1 LEITVY
7 ADVLLVV
14 NFLIDYLLLL
24 FCARLSGRRIIRKRL
39 LAGALVGALTSL
51 VIFLPPLSFWPM
63 TLLKAGI
70 AVLMV
75 RLAYPWL
82 SWRVFFRDSFLFFT
96 VSFLLAGIC
105 LGLWLGLGTAG
116 VLCYNGV
123 TYFDVSLGTLLLSM
137 TAAYL
142 VLTVYARFR
151 ALPSGEQYTAFL
163 SRGGRPLRLAA
174 IRDSEELTDYLQRK
188 KLGWV
193 QYPELIKKLYILLTD
208 SDFYR
213 QYMNGSTGSFKG
225 DAALVEKFYTRIVC
239 ECEAL
244 EEVIEEQSIFWTDDV
259 DFATIMVLRTLSDM
273 REGRQELPLLPQYK
287 SDDDREYVRE
297 LFRHALVH
305 FREYAEY
312 IGRYTSNWEVERI
325 AFMDNVIMVAAMS
338 ELIAFP
344 SIPVKVTLDEFIEI
358 AKYYSTPGSSTFING
373 VLDKVVE
380 ALTAEKRIQK
390 TGRGLLDK

>member
-1 LEITVY
+1 MLSRRLLRIKIVKALYSHFKSESDSLIVSEKNLLFSIDKTY
-7 ADVLLVV
+7 ELYHQLLWLVV
-14 NFLIDYLLLL
+14 DVANYAENRIEL
-24 FCARLSGRRIIRKRL
+24 GRRKKLPTPEELNPNTRFVDNR
-39 LAGALVGALTSL
+39 
-51 VIFLPPLSFWPM
+51 VI
-63 TLLKAGI
+63 
-70 AVLMV
+70 
-75 RLAYPWL
+75 
-82 SWRVFFRDSFLFFT
+82 
-96 VSFLLAGIC
+96 
-105 LGLWLGLGTAG
+105 
-116 VLCYNGV
+116 
-123 TYFDVSLGTLLLSM
+123 
-137 TAAYL
+137 
-142 VLTVYARFR
+142 
-151 ALPSGEQYTAFL
+151 
-163 SRGGRPLRLAA
+163 AA

-213 QYMNGSTGSFKG
+213 QYMTVRRGLSKETPLWSKSFIPG
-225 DAALVEKFYTRIVC
+225 IVC
-239 ECEAL
+239 RVRGAGRGDRGAIYFLDGRCR
-244 EEVIEEQSIFWTDDV
+244 FCDDH
-259 DFATIMVLRTLSDM
+259 VLRTLSDM

>member
-1 LEITVY
+1 MLSRRLLRIKIVKALYSHFKSESDSLIVSEKNLLFSIDKTY
-7 ADVLLVV
+7 ELYHQLLWLVV
-14 NFLIDYLLLL
+14 DVANYAENRIEL
-24 FCARLSGRRIIRKRL
+24 GRRKKLPTPEELNPNTRFVDNR
-39 LAGALVGALTSL
+39 
-51 VIFLPPLSFWPM
+51 VI
-63 TLLKAGI
+63 
-70 AVLMV
+70 
-75 RLAYPWL
+75 
-82 SWRVFFRDSFLFFT
+82 
-96 VSFLLAGIC
+96 
-105 LGLWLGLGTAG
+105 
-116 VLCYNGV
+116 
-123 TYFDVSLGTLLLSM
+123 
-137 TAAYL
+137 
-142 VLTVYARFR
+142 
-151 ALPSGEQYTAFL
+151 
-163 SRGGRPLRLAA
+163 AA

-193 QYPELIKKLYILLTD
+193 QYPELIKKLYILLID

-287 SDDDREYVRE
+287 SDDDSEYVRE

>member
-1 LEITVY
+1 
-7 ADVLLVV
+7 
-14 NFLIDYLLLL
+14 
-24 FCARLSGRRIIRKRL
+24 
-39 LAGALVGALTSL
+39 
-51 VIFLPPLSFWPM
+51 M
-63 TLLKAGI
+63 
-70 AVLMV
+70 
-75 RLAYPWL
+75 
-82 SWRVFFRDSFLFFT
+82 
-96 VSFLLAGIC
+96 
-105 LGLWLGLGTAG
+105 
-116 VLCYNGV
+116 
-123 TYFDVSLGTLLLSM
+123 
-137 TAAYL
+137 
-142 VLTVYARFR
+142 
-151 ALPSGEQYTAFL
+151 
-163 SRGGRPLRLAA
+163 
-174 IRDSEELTDYLQRK
+174 
-188 KLGWV
+188 

-225 DAALVEKFYTRIVC
+225 DAALVEKFIPDRLRVRGAGRGDRGAIYFLDGRC
-239 ECEAL
+239 RFC
-244 EEVIEEQSIFWTDDV
+244 DDHGAAHV
-259 DFATIMVLRTLSDM
+259 VGHAG
-273 REGRQELPLLPQYK
+273 GRQELPLLPQYK

-305 FREYAEY
+305 FRNTPN
-312 IGRYTSNWEVERI
+312 TSAVIPAIEVERI

>member
-1 LEITVY
+1 MI
-7 ADVLLVV
+7 
-14 NFLIDYLLLL
+14 
-24 FCARLSGRRIIRKRL
+24 
-39 LAGALVGALTSL
+39 
-51 VIFLPPLSFWPM
+51 
-63 TLLKAGI
+63 
-70 AVLMV
+70 
-75 RLAYPWL
+75 
-82 SWRVFFRDSFLFFT
+82 
-96 VSFLLAGIC
+96 
-105 LGLWLGLGTAG
+105 
-116 VLCYNGV
+116 
-123 TYFDVSLGTLLLSM
+123 
-137 TAAYL
+137 
-142 VLTVYARFR
+142 
-151 ALPSGEQYTAFL
+151 
-163 SRGGRPLRLAA
+163 AA

>member
-1 LEITVY
+1 MLSRRLLRIKIVKALYSHFKSESDSLIVSEKNLLFSIDKTY
-7 ADVLLVV
+7 ELYHQLLWLVV
-14 NFLIDYLLLL
+14 DVANYAENRIEL
-24 FCARLSGRRIIRKRL
+24 GRRKKLPTPEELNPNTRFVDNR
-39 LAGALVGALTSL
+39 
-51 VIFLPPLSFWPM
+51 VI
-63 TLLKAGI
+63 
-70 AVLMV
+70 
-75 RLAYPWL
+75 
-82 SWRVFFRDSFLFFT
+82 
-96 VSFLLAGIC
+96 
-105 LGLWLGLGTAG
+105 
-116 VLCYNGV
+116 
-123 TYFDVSLGTLLLSM
+123 
-137 TAAYL
+137 
-142 VLTVYARFR
+142 
-151 ALPSGEQYTAFL
+151 
-163 SRGGRPLRLAA
+163 AA

-193 QYPELIKKLYILLTD
+193 QYPELIKKLYILLID

-373 VLDKVVE
+373 VLDKIVE

>member
-1 LEITVY
+1 MLSRRLLRIKIVKALYSHFKSESDSLIVSEKNLLFSIDKTY
-7 ADVLLVV
+7 ELYHQLLWLVV
-14 NFLIDYLLLL
+14 DVANYAENRIEL
-24 FCARLSGRRIIRKRL
+24 GRRKKLPTPEELNPNTRFVDNR
-39 LAGALVGALTSL
+39 
-51 VIFLPPLSFWPM
+51 VI
-63 TLLKAGI
+63 
-70 AVLMV
+70 
-75 RLAYPWL
+75 
-82 SWRVFFRDSFLFFT
+82 
-96 VSFLLAGIC
+96 
-105 LGLWLGLGTAG
+105 
-116 VLCYNGV
+116 
-123 TYFDVSLGTLLLSM
+123 
-137 TAAYL
+137 
-142 VLTVYARFR
+142 
-151 ALPSGEQYTAFL
+151 
-163 SRGGRPLRLAA
+163 AA

-193 QYPELIKKLYILLTD
+193 QYPELIKKLYILLID

-287 SDDDREYVRE
+287 GDDDREYVRE

>member
-1 LEITVY
+1 MLSRRLLRIKIVKALYSHFKSESDSLIVSEKNLLFSIDKTY
-7 ADVLLVV
+7 ELYHQLLWLVV
-14 NFLIDYLLLL
+14 DVANYAENRIEL
-24 FCARLSGRRIIRKRL
+24 GRRKKLPTPEELNPNTRFVDNR
-39 LAGALVGALTSL
+39 
-51 VIFLPPLSFWPM
+51 VI
-63 TLLKAGI
+63 
-70 AVLMV
+70 
-75 RLAYPWL
+75 
-82 SWRVFFRDSFLFFT
+82 
-96 VSFLLAGIC
+96 
-105 LGLWLGLGTAG
+105 
-116 VLCYNGV
+116 
-123 TYFDVSLGTLLLSM
+123 
-137 TAAYL
+137 
-142 VLTVYARFR
+142 
-151 ALPSGEQYTAFL
+151 
-163 SRGGRPLRLAA
+163 AA

-208 SDFYR
+208 SDFNR

-287 SDDDREYVRE
+287 SDDDREYVP
-297 LFRHALVH
+297 
-305 FREYAEY
+305 
-312 IGRYTSNWEVERI
+312 G
-325 AFMDNVIMVAAMS
+325 
-338 ELIAFP
+338 AFP
-344 SIPVKVTLDEFIEI
+344 TCAGALQRIRRIHRPLYQQLGSGADRIHGQRDHGGRDVRADRFPIDSRKGYLDEFIEI

>member
-1 LEITVY
+1 MLSRRLLRIKIVKALYSHFKSESDSLIVSEKNLLFSIDKTY
-7 ADVLLVV
+7 ELYHQLLWLVV
-14 NFLIDYLLLL
+14 DVANYAENRIEL
-24 FCARLSGRRIIRKRL
+24 GRRKKLPTPEELNPNTRFVDNR
-39 LAGALVGALTSL
+39 
-51 VIFLPPLSFWPM
+51 VI
-63 TLLKAGI
+63 
-70 AVLMV
+70 
-75 RLAYPWL
+75 
-82 SWRVFFRDSFLFFT
+82 
-96 VSFLLAGIC
+96 
-105 LGLWLGLGTAG
+105 
-116 VLCYNGV
+116 
-123 TYFDVSLGTLLLSM
+123 
-137 TAAYL
+137 
-142 VLTVYARFR
+142 
-151 ALPSGEQYTAFL
+151 
-163 SRGGRPLRLAA
+163 AA
-174 IRDSEELTDYLQRK
+174 IRDSEALTDYLQRK

-193 QYPELIKKLYILLTD
+193 QYPELIKKLYLLLTE
-208 SDFYR
+208 SDFYQ
-213 QYMNGSTGSFKG
+213 QYMNGSTGAFKG

-244 EEVIEEQSIFWTDDV
+244 EEVVEEQSIFWSDDV

-287 SDDDREYVRE
+287 NDEDREYVRE

>member
-1 LEITVY
+1 MLSRRLLRIKIVKALYSHFKSESDSLIVSEKNLLFGIDKTY
-7 ADVLLVV
+7 ELYHQLLWLVV
-14 NFLIDYLLLL
+14 DVANYAENRIEL
-24 FCARLSGRRIIRKRL
+24 GRRKKLPTPEELNPNTRFVDNR
-39 LAGALVGALTSL
+39 
-51 VIFLPPLSFWPM
+51 VI
-63 TLLKAGI
+63 
-70 AVLMV
+70 
-75 RLAYPWL
+75 
-82 SWRVFFRDSFLFFT
+82 
-96 VSFLLAGIC
+96 
-105 LGLWLGLGTAG
+105 
-116 VLCYNGV
+116 
-123 TYFDVSLGTLLLSM
+123 
-137 TAAYL
+137 
-142 VLTVYARFR
+142 
-151 ALPSGEQYTAFL
+151 
-163 SRGGRPLRLAA
+163 AA
-174 IRDSEELTDYLQRK
+174 IRNSEELTGYLQRK

-193 QYPELIKKLYILLTD
+193 QYPELIKKLYLLLSE
-208 SDFYR
+208 SDFYQ

-225 DAALVEKFYTRIVC
+225 DAALIEKFYTRIVC

-287 SDDDREYVRE
+287 NDDDKEYVRE

-325 AFMDNVIMVAAMS
+325 AFMDNVIMVTAMS

>member
-1 LEITVY
+1 MLSRRLLRIKIVKALYSHFKSESDSLIVSEKNLLFSIDKTY
-7 ADVLLVV
+7 ELYHQLLWLVV
-14 NFLIDYLLLL
+14 DVANYAENRIEL
-24 FCARLSGRRIIRKRL
+24 GRRKKLPTPEELNPNTRFVDNR
-39 LAGALVGALTSL
+39 
-51 VIFLPPLSFWPM
+51 VI
-63 TLLKAGI
+63 
-70 AVLMV
+70 
-75 RLAYPWL
+75 
-82 SWRVFFRDSFLFFT
+82 
-96 VSFLLAGIC
+96 
-105 LGLWLGLGTAG
+105 
-116 VLCYNGV
+116 
-123 TYFDVSLGTLLLSM
+123 
-137 TAAYL
+137 
-142 VLTVYARFR
+142 
-151 ALPSGEQYTAFL
+151 
-163 SRGGRPLRLAA
+163 AA

-273 REGRQELPLLPQYK
+273 REGRQELPLLPQDK